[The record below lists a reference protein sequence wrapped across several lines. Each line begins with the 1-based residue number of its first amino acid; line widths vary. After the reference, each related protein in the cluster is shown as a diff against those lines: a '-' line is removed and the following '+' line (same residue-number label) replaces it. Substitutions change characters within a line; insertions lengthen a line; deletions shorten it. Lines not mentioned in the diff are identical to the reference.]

1 MNTVGILCDR
11 RDLFGVRWVVAGNWY
26 PAKRIARGSVF
37 ATAGS
42 GGLNRRKGKQRFIN
56 YTQNGVIETA
66 IRLLQGNQDRGL
78 VSVGCQAQQGS
89 QVQEKQADGQ
99 SDAQDSTLN
108 IIEWHVLC
116 RYVAGFCQT
125 KLGQETCL
133 EELCPPE
140 SMKQSQVKVEE
151 TKAVQKMQE
160 QYIADF
166 DFGGILTKEAR
177 DGLKRAKRGG
187 MLNGVELLAVASVVK
202 GVAKLQ
208 RKVRECAKEAE
219 MDGEME
225 DIKVISD
232 MFLEYLDD
240 VPTTIAS
247 DVAFCVEH
255 GGQVRE
261 GASDDVRK
269 AAGKVRTLENRL
281 RGILKN
287 HGDEIEEHGGR
298 LCVLVPAM
306 KGNTPPKGSVQVGTK
321 IGGSV
326 WIIEPAAAVNINNDL
341 ISARNSLKMA
351 EEAVLWKLTNKVRDM
366 EPVLDQCLRSII
378 WLDSINARYR
388 FGKWISGT
396 LVTEFE
402 PFAKTGKAKKKG
414 RNKME
419 SASEENDGKMHT
431 SEPPQSLLVHMRQ
444 LRHPVLTAEYLLKSQ
459 KKIAKDES
467 SEGGRRLPGWR
478 KGSTELDNG
487 DSKNNATEDGKPVP
501 IDVFIEK
508 DIKGV
513 IITGPNTGGKTA
525 ALKSIGLACLMAKC
539 GIPVPAEYPIR
550 MPFFDRIL
558 ADIGTCSDI
567 SILLSSLLNYL
578 ILYYKLVYFVYRY
591 HAGDEQSLS
600 ANLSTF
606 SSHLK
611 RIEKIRDESTGQSLV
626 LLDELGT
633 GTDAIDGAALGIAI
647 MQTFAEGGRG
657 GAGLTLATTH
667 HSALTS
673 LKYDEEGFENA
684 SVEFDEVNLKPT
696 YKLIWGVPG
705 RSCAL
710 NIAERLHLDPEVVQ
724 HARQMLGEEAA
735 DVQDNLAMLEQLRKE
750 ELDLMDET
758 RRIEAKKSKIQSSIE
773 NLRYVYVIA

>member
-1 MNTVGILCDR
+1 MNTVGVSCDR
-11 RDLFGVRWVVAGNWY
+11 SNVFGNRWVTGNWH
-26 PAKRIARGSVF
+26 PAKRIARGCVF
-37 ATAGS
+37 VTCGS
-42 GGLNRRKGKQRFIN
+42 GGLYEGKKKQKAVKYTKNRASLN
-56 YTQNGVIETA
+56 A
-66 IRLLQGNQDRGL
+66 IQLLQRDRDRDRGL
-78 VSVGCQAQQGS
+78 VSVGCHAHQGS
-89 QVQEKQADGQ
+89 QLQGKQADGQ
-99 SDAQDSTLN
+99 NAQASTLN
-108 IIEWHVLC
+108 IIEWHVVC
-116 RYVAGFCQT
+116 QYVAGFCQT
-125 KLGQETCL
+125 KLGQEMCL

-140 SMKQSQVKVEE
+140 NIKQSQVKVEE

-166 DFGGILTKEAR
+166 DFGGILTREAR
-177 DGLKRAKRGG
+177 DGLNRAKRGG
-187 MLNGVELLAVASVVK
+187 MLNGAELLAVASVVN

-219 MDGEME
+219 MDGETE
-225 DIKVISD
+225 DIKLISD
-232 MFLEYLDD
+232 MFLEYLGD

-247 DVAFCVEH
+247 DVAFCLEH

-306 KGNTPPKGSVQVGTK
+306 KGNLPPKGSVQVGTK

-326 WIIEPAAAVNINNDL
+326 WIIEPSAAVNINNDL
-341 ISARNSLKMA
+341 VSARNSLKIA

-378 WLDSINARYR
+378 WLDSINARFR

-396 LVTEFE
+396 LVTDFE

-414 RNKME
+414 RSSSKVQ
-419 SASEENDGKMHT
+419 SASQETTD
-431 SEPPQSLLVHMRQ
+431 SEPPESLLVHMRQ
-444 LRHPVLTAEYLLKSQ
+444 LRHPVLTAEYLLNSQ
-459 KKIAKDES
+459 KKKSGDEFNES
-467 SEGGRRLPGWR
+467 SRRLPGWR
-478 KGSTELDNG
+478 KDSTELNNG
-487 DSKNNATEDGKPVP
+487 NSKNIVNEDGKPVP
-501 IDVFIEK
+501 IDVFIGK

-539 GIPVPAEYPIR
+539 GIPVPAEYPIKV
-550 MPFFDRIL
+550 PFFDQIL
-558 ADIGTCSDI
+558 ADI
-567 SILLSSLLNYL
+567 
-578 ILYYKLVYFVYRY
+578 
-591 HAGDEQSLS
+591 GDEQSLS

-611 RIEKIRDESTGQSLV
+611 RIEKIRKESTGQSLV

-647 MQTFAEGGRG
+647 MQIFAEGGRG

-673 LKYDEEGFENA
+673 LKYDEDVFENA

-724 HARQMLGEEAA
+724 HARQMLGQEAA
-735 DVQDNLAMLEQLRKE
+735 DVQDNLALLEQLRKE
-750 ELDLMDET
+750 ELDLMNET
-758 RRIEAKKSKIQSSIE
+758 RRLEAKKSKVQSSIE
-773 NLRYVYVIA
+773 KFSNEWKGEGTYHSPSKMPLFLS

>member
-1 MNTVGILCDR
+1 MKNDYTRLVCNMKILGVLCDQSNV
-11 RDLFGVRWVVAGNWY
+11 FGSRWVTGKRHL
-26 PAKRIARGSVF
+26 AKRIARSC
-37 ATAGS
+37 ATCGPKN
-42 GGLNRRKGKQRFIN
+42 LYERKKRQNFVIDIRNRFILN
-56 YTQNGVIETA
+56 TIES
-66 IRLLQGNQDRGL
+66 LQRDRDGDQGP
-78 VSVGCQAQQGS
+78 VSVGCHAHQGS
-89 QVQEKQADGQ
+89 QIHEKQADGQ
-99 SDAQDSTLN
+99 NAQASTLN

-116 RYVAGFCQT
+116 QYVAAFCQT

-140 SMKQSQVKVEE
+140 NIKQSQVKVKE

-166 DFGGILTKEAR
+166 DFGGILTREAR
-177 DGLKRAKRGG
+177 DSLKRAKRGG

-219 MDGEME
+219 MDGEPE
-225 DIKVISD
+225 DIKMISD

-306 KGNTPPKGSVQVGTK
+306 KGNLPPKGSVQVGTK

-326 WIIEPAAAVNINNDL
+326 WIIEPSAAVNINNDL
-341 ISARNSLKMA
+341 MSAQNSLKIA

-378 WLDSINARYR
+378 WLDTINARFR
-388 FGKWISGT
+388 FGKWISGI

-402 PFAKTGKAKKKG
+402 PFGKTGKAKKKG
-414 RNKME
+414 RSSSKVQ
-419 SASEENDGKMHT
+419 SASEEIDD
-431 SEPPQSLLVHMRQ
+431 SELPHSELVHMRQ
-444 LRHPVLTAEYLLKSQ
+444 LRHPVLTAEYLFKSQ
-459 KKIAKDES
+459 KKQSGDES
-467 SEGGRRLPGWR
+467 NESARRLPGWR
-478 KGSTELDNG
+478 RGSTDLNNG
-487 DSKNNATEDGKPVP
+487 NSKNSVNEDGKPVP
-501 IDVFIEK
+501 IDVFIGK

-539 GIPVPAEYPIR
+539 GIPVPAEYPIK
-550 MPFFDRIL
+550 MPFFDKIL
-558 ADIGTCSDI
+558 ADIGTRCS
-567 SILLSSLLNYL
+567 N
-578 ILYYKLVYFVYRY
+578 
-591 HAGDEQSLS
+591 
-600 ANLSTF
+600 
-606 SSHLK
+606 
-611 RIEKIRDESTGQSLV
+611 
-626 LLDELGT
+626 
-633 GTDAIDGAALGIAI
+633 
-647 MQTFAEGGRG
+647 M
-657 GAGLTLATTH
+657 
-667 HSALTS
+667 
-673 LKYDEEGFENA
+673 
-684 SVEFDEVNLKPT
+684 T
-696 YKLIWGVPG
+696 YI
-705 RSCAL
+705 
-710 NIAERLHLDPEVVQ
+710 
-724 HARQMLGEEAA
+724 
-735 DVQDNLAMLEQLRKE
+735 
-750 ELDLMDET
+750 
-758 RRIEAKKSKIQSSIE
+758 
-773 NLRYVYVIA
+773 

>member
-1 MNTVGILCDR
+1 MNIGGILCDR
-11 RDLFGVRWVVAGNWY
+11 RAFVGMRRAVTGHWY
-26 PAKRIARGSVF
+26 PEKRIARGCVF
-37 ATAGS
+37 ATVGS
-42 GGLNRRKGKQRFIN
+42 GALNRRNGKQRFIN
-56 YTQNGVIETA
+56 YPTNRVIETT
-66 IRLLQGNQDRGL
+66 IRLLQRDRGL

-99 SDAQDSTLN
+99 NDAQNSTLN

-116 RYVAGFCQT
+116 QYVAGFCQT
-125 KLGQETCL
+125 KLGQEMCL

-140 SMKQSQVKVEE
+140 TIKQSQVKVEE

-225 DIKVISD
+225 DIKLISD

-240 VPTTIAS
+240 VPTTTIAS

-298 LCVLVPAM
+298 LCVLVQAM
-306 KGNTPPKGSVQVGTK
+306 KGNVPPKGSVQVGTK

-326 WIIEPAAAVNINNDL
+326 WIIEPSAAVNINNDL
-341 ISARNSLKMA
+341 ISARNSLKIA

-402 PFAKTGKAKKKG
+402 PFAKTGKAKRRS
-414 RNKME
+414 RNKVE
-419 SASEENDGKMHT
+419 SASEEAKS
-431 SEPPQSLLVHMRQ
+431 SEPSLLVHMRQ
-444 LRHPVLTAEYLLKSQ
+444 LRHPVLTAEYLRKSQ
-459 KKIAKDES
+459 KNVAKDES
-467 SEGGRRLPGWR
+467 NENARRLPGWR
-478 KGSTELDNG
+478 KGSSEVNKG

-501 IDVFIEK
+501 IDVFISK

-539 GIPVPAEYPIR
+539 GIPVPAEFPIK

-558 ADIGTCSDI
+558 ADIGT
-567 SILLSSLLNYL
+567 L
-578 ILYYKLVYFVYRY
+578 
-591 HAGDEQSLS
+591 
-600 ANLSTF
+600 
-606 SSHLK
+606 
-611 RIEKIRDESTGQSLV
+611 
-626 LLDELGT
+626 
-633 GTDAIDGAALGIAI
+633 
-647 MQTFAEGGRG
+647 
-657 GAGLTLATTH
+657 
-667 HSALTS
+667 
-673 LKYDEEGFENA
+673 
-684 SVEFDEVNLKPT
+684 
-696 YKLIWGVPG
+696 
-705 RSCAL
+705 
-710 NIAERLHLDPEVVQ
+710 
-724 HARQMLGEEAA
+724 
-735 DVQDNLAMLEQLRKE
+735 
-750 ELDLMDET
+750 
-758 RRIEAKKSKIQSSIE
+758 
-773 NLRYVYVIA
+773 